1 MPTLYLRDVPEE
13 VHERIQALAR
23 EERRS
28 LSAQALTLLEEALA
42 EREFRQRGLAAL
54 KEMEEHSKD
63 YPRRPDDVD
72 SVFLLR
78 EDRER

>member
-1 MPTLYLRDVPEE
+1 MPTLYLRDVPDGVYE
-13 VHERIQALAR
+13 QLKALAR

-28 LSAQALTLLEEALA
+28 LSAQAITLLEEALV
-42 EREFRQRGLAAL
+42 ERAFRRRGLDAL

-63 YPRRPDDVD
+63 YPRQPDDVD